1 EPASDLNGHYADNY
15 ADHDEPATTSEPSE
29 AETPEEPTS
38 QESTAELLKRLGM
51 YPQLEGEEAEP
62 APTQPASPSRP
73 GYAEPQAS
81 QSGHADE
88 NEDDFSVEDYMSRLM
103 ARIQG
108 QTSAP
113 PSLYHPLEKDPPAVQ
128 PPSALAPPPA

>member
-1 EPASDLNGHYADNY
+1 APPQAAAAS
-15 ADHDEPATTSEPSE
+15 
-29 AETPEEPTS
+29 
-38 QESTAELLKRLGM
+38 Q
-51 YPQLEGEEAEP
+51 
-62 APTQPASPSRP
+62 AS
-73 GYAEPQAS
+73 YAEPQAS

-113 PSLYHPLEKDPPAVQ
+113 PLLYHPLEKDPPAVQ
-128 PPSALAPPPA
+128 PPSALAPPPASGAEALASDGTFTPRHKPPELSSNLSAMRDLANRNAREALDTHSRKQLKSDSTVTLAVA